1 MYLSNGT
8 FTASSSSV
16 GGSAAPVY
24 LKSGVI
30 TAISAVDTAHGGTGA
45 TAHTA
50 NRLVWSA
57 TATQLKAENHYAS
70 ATKIAVNS
78 ATEPTQNFYVNG
90 SAGFNGNIL
99 LNNGNLTIHRDTS
112 KANDYPSKIIFEVKQ
127 TDNNITTSA
136 YIATYDDHDANA
148 YGTNMVISSRGSLV
162 IGGGESAETFYT
174 AAVKGTSSEATY
186 ITSDGN
192 IHFYTKCDTI
202 DNRVGVT
209 LDTSRQFYPIL
220 ASANS
225 ADGSLGTVSNNWS
238 TTHTRIIKSNN
249 TMTLT
254 PTSTMYID
262 SGSGSSIIFRPQG
275 VEQGR
280 FNTAGK
286 LLIRSGGAADATIE
300 GPATAGTFKFPDTGG
315 TFVTHATKG
324 TAVGSST
331 KPVYI
336 ASTGRATAGSNYA
349 GGTKVTL
356 NGTEKGATTATFY
369 APTTPGS
376 SGQVLTSKAANA
388 DPTWVNQ
395 RALDVGKLEGYTRSN
410 LYADLPTWLSAVGL
424 TYTITVDGDKDTYYP
439 VRIYLSS
446 DKSIPTTV
454 SIHKN
459 LGSKTPAYSSGN
471 HSNGTSSMWIIYEG
485 RNSCWDGNGGYLKT
499 LYYHM
504 QYAQLCAEVK
514 QGTGA
519 CGDIII
525 WLRGGGCEYKITTTS
540 KVSAPTIYY
549 TETNVGTTNYPDLV
563 APKTTLGNAG
573 IYSSTVLGYGD
584 ISGNSS
590 TTTKLKN
597 SRNIF
602 GKSFNGTADVAGQ
615 ALVYGTYTS
624 TAGQRYANGGLQIR
638 EAGLVGNAQTDIGY
652 APAIGFH
659 WNGKKAASLLFHHD
673 GLFYFRA
680 QDGTTRATVDA
691 NVQGNASTATALTS
705 SAGSG
710 TQPIYFS
717 NGKPTATTYALNKT
731 VPSNAVFTD
740 ANVTQGKSTTANWRP
755 ILSHNTYHATY
766 GTDPGN
772 ATGGVYYTPSI
783 AIQPSTGTLRATKF
797 IGEFEGT
804 ITNAKKLSN
813 YYSTRPT
820 TLSPGITGDGSV
832 QTFKCTSSV
841 TDTDD
846 PGDGHVL
853 HFNWDNNGGY
863 DSQILLMT
871 SSSTMKY
878 RGMNGKTWQPWV
890 TSIDSGNYTQYTV
903 KKDGTGASGTW
914 NISISGTAAKATA
927 DVDGNTIK
935 TTYAKLASMN
945 NLVHSGNEITIVPDG
960 YSGELWLNWRTCGG
974 SNGNITKYNFGNGKN
989 GTSGVTLVASNF
1001 SGVAAKATLLE
1012 TARTIFGKSFNGGAD
1027 VKGSA
1032 LVYGTYTATANQR
1045 YNNAGLQIR
1054 EADQVL
1060 ATQSDIGY
1068 APSISFHWGNRIAAT
1083 LLFHNDGVFYFR
1095 KQDGVTRA
1103 TVDANVTQVNGV
1115 IPEWAGSISNADAR
1129 WIAAWTTDGKKI
1141 KALDKNTMT
1150 VLGASQATGTT
1161 FSIKNASGG
1170 DVDLI
1175 FDRNTNASWKVLNS
1189 QGNLHFQTDWT
1200 NSKGG
1205 YYDVMKLHYN
1215 TGNMEIKGNIKVG
1228 GGCTLEYDSSQQ
1240 SLKFIF
1246 T

>member
-1 MYLSNGT
+1 MSLPIVQIKRRNKDTSEEYSTAQLLNGLLEGELGFNYFDKSLWIGPLGSSTGREYSVLVNSDHKLYDGSWISGTTAGPVLSLRDYETRNSSFNSIT
-8 FTASSSSV
+8 LPSIPSASA
-16 GGSAAPVY
+16 GA
-24 LKSGVI
+24 SGVV
-30 TAISAVDTAHGGTGA
+30 TTGA
-45 TAHTA
+45 QTFAGLKTFNNGIKNIGNFVFTNA
-50 NRLVWSA
+50 AGSYSA
-57 TATQLKAENHYAS
+57 TLVGPNKNVT
-70 ATKIAVNS
+70 
-78 ATEPTQNFYVNG
+78 
-90 SAGFNGNIL
+90 FN
-99 LNNGNLTIHRDTS
+99 
-112 KANDYPSKIIFEVKQ
+112 
-127 TDNNITTSA
+127 
-136 YIATYDDHDANA
+136 
-148 YGTNMVISSRGSLV
+148 M
-162 IGGGESAETFYT
+162 
-174 AAVKGTSSEATY
+174 
-186 ITSDGN
+186 
-192 IHFYTKCDTI
+192 
-202 DNRVGVT
+202 
-209 LDTSRQFYPIL
+209 
-220 ASANS
+220 
-225 ADGSLGTVSNNWS
+225 
-238 TTHTRIIKSNN
+238 
-249 TMTLT
+249 
-254 PTSTMYID
+254 
-262 SGSGSSIIFRPQG
+262 
-275 VEQGR
+275 
-280 FNTAGK
+280 
-286 LLIRSGGAADATIE
+286 
-300 GPATAGTFKFPDTGG
+300 PDTGG
-315 TFVTHATKG
+315 TIVTHATKG
-324 TAVGSST
+324 QAVGSAS

-336 ASTGRATAGSNYA
+336 AATGRATAGSNYA
-349 GGTKVTL
+349 GGTAVTL
-356 NGTEKGATTATFY
+356 NGTSKSAASASFY

-376 SGQVLTSKAANA
+376 VGQVLLSAAANA

-395 RALDVGKLEGYTRSN
+395 RTLDVGKLEGYTRSN

-424 TYTITVDGDKDTYYP
+424 TYTITVNGDKDTYYP

-446 DKSIPTTV
+446 EKSIPTIV
-454 SIHKN
+454 SIYKN
-459 LGSKTPAYSSGN
+459 LGSPTPAYSTGN

-485 RNSCWDGNGGYLKT
+485 RNRCWDGNGGYIKT

-504 QYAQLCAEVK
+504 SYAQLCAEVK

-519 CGDIII
+519 CGDIIV
-525 WLRGGGCEYKITTTS
+525 WLRGGGCEYKIATTS
-540 KVSAPTIYY
+540 KVNAPAIYY
-549 TETNVGTTNYPDLV
+549 TETNVGTTEYPDLV
-563 APKTTLGNAG
+563 APRTTVGNAG
-573 IYSSTVLGYGD
+573 IYSSTFLGYGD

-624 TAGQRYANGGLQIR
+624 TANQRYANGGLQIR
-638 EAGLVGNAQTDIGY
+638 EAGLVGDTQTDIGY

-659 WNGKKAASLLFHHD
+659 WNKKKAASLLFHHD

-691 NVQGNASTATALTS
+691 NLQGNASTATALTS

-717 NGKPTATTYALNKT
+717 DGKPVATTYALHKT
-731 VPSNAVFTD
+731 VPSNAAFTD

-755 ILSHNTYHATY
+755 ILSHNAYHATY
-766 GTDPGN
+766 GTDPGG
-772 ATGGVYYTPSI
+772 ATGSVYYTPSI
-783 AIQPSTGTLRATKF
+783 AIQPSTGTIRATKF

-832 QTFKCTSSV
+832 MTFKCTSSV

-863 DSQILLMT
+863 DSQILMMT

-878 RGMNGKTWQPWV
+878 RGMNGTTWQPWV

-914 NISISGTAAKATA
+914 NISINGTASKAIA
-927 DVDGNTIK
+927 DADNNTIK

-945 NLVHSGNEITIVPDG
+945 NLVHSGNEITMVPDK
-960 YSGELWLNWRTCGG
+960 YSGELWLNYRTCGG
-974 SNGNITKYNFGNGKN
+974 SNGNITKYNFGDGKQ
-989 GTSGVTLVASNF
+989 GTSVTLVASKF
-1001 SGVAAKATLLE
+1001 SGVAAKATTLE
-1012 TARTIFGKSFNGGAD
+1012 TARLIFGQSFNGGAD
-1027 VKGSA
+1027 VKGTA
-1032 LVYGTYTATANQR
+1032 LVYGTYNATANQR
-1045 YNNAGLQIR
+1045 YNSAGLQIR
-1054 EADQVL
+1054 EADCVL

-1068 APSISFHWGNRIAAT
+1068 APSISFHWGNRVAAT
-1083 LLFHNDGVFYFR
+1083 LLLHHDGIFYFR

-1115 IPEWAGSISNADAR
+1115 TPEWAGSISNADAR

-1161 FSIKNASGG
+1161 FSIKNSSGG
-1170 DVDLI
+1170 DTDLI
-1175 FDRNTNASWKVLNS
+1175 FDRNTNASWKILNS
-1189 QGNLHFQTDWT
+1189 QGNLHFQNNWT
-1200 NSKGG
+1200 TSKGG

-1215 TGNMEIKGNIKVG
+1215 SGNVEIKGSIKVG

-1246 T
+1246 A